1 MQFPASPTPL
11 ADLPNGSTDGCHWQ
25 LVRQCLGQNRE
36 IALAVLDTACQGP
49 VTPETLTICRPKGYH
64 AAMLR
69 AIIFDFDGVI
79 CDTEPLH
86 RRAFAE
92 VLRPLGIRLSEDEY
106 YGRYAGLDDRAVLRA
121 VLDDAGRRLG
131 ADETHRLLT
140 AKDAAYFA
148 TIADGIERC
157 PGVDAFVVEAAR
169 RWPLAVCS
177 GARRIEIETLL
188 TQAGL
193 MRHFAVIVSADE
205 VASSKPDPAGYR
217 QTLLELRRTVPDLL
231 PAQCLAIEDSG
242 HGIAAARAA
251 GMRVLAVESR
261 IPSTQIADA
270 DLTAPDLRSLTPDR
284 LATMVA
290 DTNGSTS

>member
-1 MQFPASPTPL
+1 
-11 ADLPNGSTDGCHWQ
+11 
-25 LVRQCLGQNRE
+25 
-36 IALAVLDTACQGP
+36 
-49 VTPETLTICRPKGYH
+49 
-64 AAMLR
+64 MLR
-69 AIIFDFDGVI
+69 AVIFDFDGVI

-86 RRAFAE
+86 CRAFAE
-92 VLRPLGIRLSEDEY
+92 VLRPLGIQLSQDQY
-106 YGRYAGLDDRAVLRA
+106 FSRYAGLDDRAVLRA
-121 VLDDAGRRLG
+121 VLEDAGRCVG
-131 ADETHRLLT
+131 ADETDRLLA

-148 TIADGIERC
+148 MIADGIERC
-157 PGVDAFVVEAAR
+157 PGVDAFVAGAAG

-177 GARRIEIETLL
+177 GARRIEIETIL

-242 HGIAAARAA
+242 HGIAAAHAA

-261 IPSTQIADA
+261 VPSVQTCGA
-270 DLTAPDLRSLTPDR
+270 DLAVPDLRSFTPDG
-284 LATMVA
+284 LAAMVGK
-290 DTNGSTS
+290 THGPTG